1 MFVTTPDDY
10 QHGAI
15 ASLGFAF
22 GRLMRP
28 QREQAAS
35 IPDFKPHYTACYIN
49 AMELVVAQLGSQHML
64 LKSAGLATISIFF
77 RFTFCKLH
85 AI

>member
-1 MFVTTPDDY
+1 MFLTTPDDY

-28 QREQAAS
+28 QRELAS
-35 IPDFKPHYTACYIN
+35 SPDFKPDYTACYIN
-49 AMELVVAQLGSQHML
+49 AMELVVSQLSSQHML
-64 LKSAGLATISIFF
+64 LMSAGLVINSTFF
-77 RFTFCKLH
+77 GMLFVKY
-85 AI
+85 